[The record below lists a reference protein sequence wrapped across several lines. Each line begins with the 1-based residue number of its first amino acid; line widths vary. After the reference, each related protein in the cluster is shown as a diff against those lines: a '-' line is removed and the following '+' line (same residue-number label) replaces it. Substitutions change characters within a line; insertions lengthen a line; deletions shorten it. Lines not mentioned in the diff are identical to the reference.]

1 MLPTLPKK
9 TKKLLLFS
17 EKLEKFIYKALKDL
31 VDISKI

>member
-17 EKLEKFIYKALKDL
+17 EKLENFSYNSLKDL